1 MSKTLRHLMT
11 SARPIAQS
19 AAVPSAAV
27 LAAAVLAAVAAVCCV
42 LASCS
47 KPGATA
53 KSPEA
58 QPLTVSVAPIEIKAL
73 KGGVSA
79 SGLLTPKLEASVSTE
94 LNGYRVAQ
102 VFVDQGA
109 HVKAGQPLAQLD
121 DTLLKSQIAQQRA
134 IVAQQE
140 VASERA
146 AAEAQRVAGL
156 DNTGVLP
163 QEQILE
169 RRLASRSGEAAV
181 KAAQAQLADLM
192 VRESLMTVRA
202 PVGGLVLAR
211 MARPGDIAAP
221 ANAMF
226 RIAADGV
233 LELNAETPESE
244 LGRLHPGDAAE
255 VTLPDGA
262 VVTGHIR
269 VVSPEVD
276 AQTKLAGVRITLPVR
291 ADLRSGGYG
300 RATFVDSSR
309 PAMVAPEN
317 AVRFDADGASVL
329 VLQADDRVRR
339 VSVHTGVRSHGEVEL
354 LDGPAP
360 GDKVLLGGGAF
371 VLDGDKVHP
380 VDARPGALTPPASGA
395 SGRGAS

>member
-1 MSKTLRHLMT
+1 MSKTLRHYMT
-11 SARPIAQS
+11 SPPPISQY
-19 AAVPSAAV
+19 AAILA
-27 LAAAVLAAVAAVCCV
+27 LAALCCG
-42 LASCS
+42 LASCA

-53 KSPEA
+53 KAPEA

-79 SGLLTPKLEASVSTE
+79 SGLLTPKLEAAVSTE

-140 VASERA
+140 VAAERA

-192 VRESLMTVRA
+192 VRESMMTVRA

-244 LGRLHPGDAAE
+244 LGRLRPGDAAE

-291 ADLRSGGYG
+291 PDLRSGGFG
-300 RATFVDSSR
+300 RASFVDSSH
-309 PAMVAPEN
+309 PAMVVPEN

-329 VLQADDRVRR
+329 VLQAEDRVHR
-339 VSVHTGVRSHGEVEL
+339 VAVHTGVRSQGEVEL
-354 LDGPAP
+354 LDGPRP

-380 VDARPGALTPPASGA
+380 VEVKPTPSAPQA
-395 SGRGAS
+395 RGAS

>member
-1 MSKTLRHLMT
+1 MSTNLRYVLT
-11 SARPIAQS
+11 SGRLIA
-19 AAVPSAAV
+19 
-27 LAAAVLAAVAAVCCV
+27 LAAGCI
-42 LASCS
+42 LASCA
-47 KPGATA
+47 KPSATA
-53 KSPEA
+53 KGADA
-58 QPLTVSVAPIEIKAL
+58 QPLTVSVTPIEIKAL

-79 SGLLTPKLEASVSTE
+79 SGLLTPKLEAAVSTE
-94 LNGYRVAQ
+94 LNGYRIAQ

-109 HVKAGQPLAQLD
+109 HVKAGQPLARLD

-140 VASERA
+140 VADERA

-163 QEQILE
+163 EEQILE

-192 VRESLMTVRA
+192 VRESMMTVRA

-226 RIAADGV
+226 RIAADSV

-244 LGRLHPGDAAE
+244 LGRLHPGDAVE

-291 ADLRSGGYG
+291 PDLRSGGYG
-300 RATFVDSSR
+300 RADFVDSAH

-317 AVRFDADGASVL
+317 SVRFDADGASVL
-329 VLQADDRVRR
+329 VLQSDDRVRR
-339 VSVHTGVRSHGEVEL
+339 VPVHTGVHSHGEVEL

-380 VDARPGALTPPASGA
+380 VDAKPTASAPAPNVLPGRSG
-395 SGRGAS
+395 S

>member
-1 MSKTLRHLMT
+1 MSQTLRQFIT
-11 SARPIAQS
+11 SCRPIT
-19 AAVPSAAV
+19 
-27 LAAAVLAAVAAVCCV
+27 LAV
-42 LASCS
+42 LASCAIAACA

-53 KSPEA
+53 KGGDA
-58 QPLTVSVAPIEIKAL
+58 QPLTVSVAPIEIKAI

-79 SGLLTPKLEASVSTE
+79 SGLLTPKLEAAVSTE

-109 HVKAGQPLAQLD
+109 HVTAGQALARLD

-140 VASERA
+140 VAAERA

-163 QEQILE
+163 EEQILE

-291 ADLRSGGYG
+291 PDLRSGGYG
-300 RATFVDSSR
+300 RAEFADSAH

-339 VSVHTGVRSHGEVEL
+339 VPVHTGVRSHGEVEL
-354 LDGPAP
+354 LDGPRP

-380 VDARPGALTPPASGA
+380 IEGRPEAPASGA
-395 SGRGAS
+395 PASEASGAS

>member
-1 MSKTLRHLMT
+1 MSKIVRQSMI
-11 SARPIAQS
+11 SAFPGGGPALGLAF
-19 AAVPSAAV
+19 AALALGAVLSSCAKPSA
-27 LAAAVLAAVAAVCCV
+27 
-42 LASCS
+42 S
-47 KPGATA
+47 A
-53 KSPEA
+53 KAGDA
-58 QPLTVSVAPIEIKAL
+58 QPLTVSVAPVEIKAL

-79 SGLLTPKLEASVSTE
+79 SGLVTPRLEAAVSTE

-109 HVKAGQPLAQLD
+109 FVKAGQPLARLD
-121 DTLLKSQIAQQRA
+121 DTLLKSQIAEQQA
-134 IVAQQE
+134 VVAQQQ
-140 VASERA
+140 VAAERA

-169 RRLASRSGEAAV
+169 RRLASRSGEASV
-181 KAAQAQLADLM
+181 KAAQAQLSDLLT
-192 VRESLMTVRA
+192 RESLMTVRA
-202 PVGGLVLAR
+202 PVSGLVLAR

-233 LELNAETPESE
+233 MELNAETPESE
-244 LGRLHPGDAAE
+244 LGRLRPGDAAE

-291 ADLRSGGYG
+291 SDLRSGGYG
-300 RATFVDSSR
+300 RAAFVDSAH

-339 VSVHTGVRSHGEVEL
+339 VAVHTGVRSHGEVEL

-360 GDKVLLGGGAF
+360 GDKILLGGGAF

-380 VDARPGALTPPASGA
+380 VEAGPEARAPANA
-395 SGRGAS
+395 SGRGDS

>member
-1 MSKTLRHLMT
+1 MSKTLPKSL
-11 SARPIAQS
+11 SIV
-19 AAVPSAAV
+19 VPAIVLPV
-27 LAAAVLAAVAAVCCV
+27 LATVVA
-42 LASCS
+42 LASCAKPATTS
-47 KPGATA
+47 KAA
-53 KSPEA
+53 DA
-58 QPLTVSVAPIEIKAL
+58 QPLTVSVASVEIKAL

-79 SGLLTPKLEASVSTE
+79 SGLLTPKLEAAVSTE
-94 LNGYRVAQ
+94 LNGYRIAQ

-109 HVKAGQPLAQLD
+109 YVKAGQPLARLD
-121 DTLLKSQIAQQRA
+121 DTLLKSQIAQLRA
-134 IVAQQE
+134 VVAEQQ
-140 VASERA
+140 VAAERA
-146 AAEAQRVAGL
+146 EAEAQRVAGL

-181 KAAQAQLADLM
+181 KAAEAQLSDLL

-202 PVGGLVLAR
+202 PVAGLVLAR

-244 LGRLHPGDAAE
+244 LGRLHVGDAAE

-262 VVTGHIR
+262 VVTGRIR

-291 ADLRSGGYG
+291 PDLRSGGYG
-300 RATFVDSSR
+300 RAAFVDSSH

-329 VLQADDRVRR
+329 VLQPDDRVRR
-339 VSVHTGVRSHGEVEL
+339 VPVHTGVRSHGEVEL
-354 LDGPAP
+354 LDGPTP
-360 GDKVLLGGGAF
+360 GAKVLLGGGAF

-380 VDARPGALTPPASGA
+380 VAAEIRPA
-395 SGRGAS
+395 GRGPSGGGGS

>member
-1 MSKTLRHLMT
+1 MSTNLRYVLT
-11 SARPIAQS
+11 SARLIA
-19 AAVPSAAV
+19 
-27 LAAAVLAAVAAVCCV
+27 LAAGCI
-42 LASCS
+42 LASCA
-47 KPGATA
+47 KPSATA
-53 KSPEA
+53 KGAEA
-58 QPLTVSVAPIEIKAL
+58 QPLTVSVTPIEIKAL

-79 SGLLTPKLEASVSTE
+79 SGLLTPKLEAAVSTE
-94 LNGYRVAQ
+94 LNGYRIAQ

-109 HVKAGQPLAQLD
+109 HVKAGQPLARLD

-140 VASERA
+140 VADERA

-163 QEQILE
+163 EEQILE

-192 VRESLMTVRA
+192 VRQSLMTVRA
-202 PVGGLVLAR
+202 PIGGLVLAR

-226 RIAADGV
+226 RIAADSV

-244 LGRLHPGDAAE
+244 LGRLHPGDAVE

-291 ADLRSGGYG
+291 PDLRSGGYG
-300 RATFVDSSR
+300 RADFVDSAH

-329 VLQADDRVRR
+329 VLQSDDRVRR
-339 VSVHTGVRSHGEVEL
+339 VPVHTGVHSHGEVEL

-380 VDARPGALTPPASGA
+380 VDAKPTAAAPAPTVLP
-395 SGRGAS
+395 GRGAS

>member
-1 MSKTLRHLMT
+1 MSKTFRPVLIR
-11 SARPIAQS
+11 ARRIALS
-19 AAVPSAAV
+19 TAA
-27 LAAAVLAAVAAVCCV
+27 LACALTACA
-42 LASCS
+42 
-47 KPGATA
+47 KPGAGA
-53 KSPEA
+53 KVADA
-58 QPLTVSVAPIEIKAL
+58 QPLTVSVAPVEIKAL

-79 SGLLTPKLEASVSTE
+79 SGLLTPRLEAAVSTE
-94 LNGYRVAQ
+94 LNGYRVAE

-109 HVKAGQPLAQLD
+109 HVKAGQPLARLD

-134 IVAQQE
+134 IVAEQD
-140 VASERA
+140 VAAERA
-146 AAEAQRVAGL
+146 ASEAQRVAGL

-181 KAAQAQLADLM
+181 KAAQAQLADLL
-192 VRESLMTVRA
+192 VRESMMTVRA
-202 PVGGLVLAR
+202 PVAGLVLAR
-211 MARPGDIAAP
+211 TVRPGDIAAP

-291 ADLRSGGYG
+291 PDLRSGGYG
-300 RATFVDSSR
+300 RANFVDSAH
-309 PAMVAPEN
+309 PGMVAPEN

-329 VLQADDRVRR
+329 VLQPDDRVRR
-339 VSVHTGVRSHGEVEL
+339 VPVHTGVRSHGEVEL

-380 VDARPGALTPPASGA
+380 VKARPDAPTPSAGGA
-395 SGRGAS
+395 S

>member
-19 AAVPSAAV
+19 AAVPS
-27 LAAAVLAAVAAVCCV
+27 AAVLAAVAAVCCV

>member
-1 MSKTLRHLMT
+1 M
-11 SARPIAQS
+11 IALVG
-19 AAVPSAAV
+19 AATA
-27 LAAAVLAAVAAVCCV
+27 LG
-42 LASCS
+42 LASCA
-47 KPGATA
+47 KPSATA
-53 KSPEA
+53 KGPEA
-58 QPLTVSVAPIEIKAL
+58 QPLTVSVAPVEIKAL

-79 SGLLTPKLEASVSTE
+79 SGLLTPKLEAAVSTE
-94 LNGYRVAQ
+94 LNGYRVAA

-109 HVKAGQPLAQLD
+109 VVKAGQPLAQLD

-140 VASERA
+140 VAAERA

-226 RIAADGV
+226 RIAANSV

-300 RATFVDSSR
+300 RAAFVDSSH

-329 VLQADDRVRR
+329 VLQRDDRVRR
-339 VSVHTGVRSHGEVEL
+339 VPVHTGVRSHGEVEL

-360 GDKVLLGGGAF
+360 GDKILLGGGAF

-380 VDARPGALTPPASGA
+380 VDVRPAASLAPASSASGGGA
-395 SGRGAS
+395 S

>member
-1 MSKTLRHLMT
+1 MSKILRPFITRLSLT
-11 SARPIAQS
+11 ARS
-19 AAVPSAAV
+19 AAALTAV
-27 LAAAVLAAVAAVCCV
+27 ILACAVA
-42 LASCS
+42 SCA
-47 KPGATA
+47 KPGGNA
-53 KSPEA
+53 KVAQA
-58 QPLTVSVAPIEIKAL
+58 QPLSVSVTPIEIKAL

-79 SGLLTPKLEASVSTE
+79 SGLLTPKLEAAVSTE
-94 LNGYRVAQ
+94 LNGYRVAE

-109 HVKAGQPLAQLD
+109 HVKAGQPLARLD

-134 IVAQQE
+134 IVAQQT
-140 VASERA
+140 VAAERA

-181 KAAQAQLADLM
+181 KAAQAQLDDLL
-192 VRESLMTVRA
+192 VRESMMTVRA

-221 ANAMF
+221 ANVMF
-226 RIAADGV
+226 RIAADSI

-244 LGRLHPGDAAE
+244 LGRLHAGDAAE

-291 ADLRSGGYG
+291 PDLRSGGYG
-300 RATFVDSSR
+300 RANFVDSAH

-329 VLQADDRVRR
+329 VLQPDDRVRR
-339 VSVHTGVRSHGEVEL
+339 VPVHTGVRSHGEVEL

-380 VDARPGALTPPASGA
+380 VEARAGALTASPGGA
-395 SGRGAS
+395 S